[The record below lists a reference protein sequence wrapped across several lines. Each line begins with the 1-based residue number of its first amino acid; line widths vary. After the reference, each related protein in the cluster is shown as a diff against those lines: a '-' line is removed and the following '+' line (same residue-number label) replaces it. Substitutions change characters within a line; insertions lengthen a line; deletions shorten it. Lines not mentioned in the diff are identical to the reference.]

1 MSALIGL
8 VTLTFVLETGMRI
21 ASRMGNLLSKFGHA
35 RPLGS
40 QKLFAMYS
48 TDEQTD
54 GQTKATFIAPLPT
67 VGGIMNDNDDEID
80 CMPFTYC

>member
-1 MSALIGL
+1 MLGL
-8 VTLTFVLETGMRI
+8 WVL
-21 ASRMGNLLSKFGHA
+21 
-35 RPLGS
+35 
-40 QKLFAMYS
+40 KLFAMYS
-48 TDEQTD
+48 ADEQTD

>member
-1 MSALIGL
+1 VSALIGL

-21 ASRMGNLLSKFGHA
+21 ASRMGNLFSKFGHA

-40 QKLFAMYS
+40 QIIRYVL
-48 TDEQTD
+48 DGRTD
-54 GQTKATFIAPLPT
+54 GWTDKSNVYCPLAY
-67 VGGIMNDNDDEID
+67 GRGIMNDNDDEID